1 MKYNFDRGLTI
12 SVTINAI
19 IDICIRENI
28 EGLCGN
34 MVDIN
39 DTPYHWLLVHVFV
52 FNFFH
57 RVGVILDK

>member
-39 DTPYHWLLVHVFV
+39 DTHHWLLVHVFV
-52 FNFFH
+52 FNFFSLGGS
-57 RVGVILDK
+57 VS